1 MATLPFNFFK
11 EINMDKIVS
20 TLLLGFGIICVAAII
35 GLLWAFPIMWCWNYA
50 VVAIWALP
58 AITWGKA
65 WCLMFLSGML
75 IKSTLINPNR

>member
-1 MATLPFNFFK
+1 MN
-11 EINMDKIVS
+11 EIIEVFA
-20 TLLLGFGIICVAAII
+20 LGIAII
-35 GLLWAFPIMWCWNYA
+35 FFGAVLGILLAFPIMWCWNYA

-75 IKSTLINPNR
+75 IKSTLASPKR